1 MSDAEYDFQKDL
13 KNSIFNADPK
23 LDRNELLT
31 DIFKSYVAKMFEITL
46 KKGRIPFDALVQIK
60 ANLISEFRKSDLSE
74 YQKSV
79 EWYENLFDATIKEIL
94 SLAASRH
101 KGSDKVAN
109 ANQNLEIN
117 PEVYINEG
125 GLMKPVSAL

>member
-1 MSDAEYDFQKDL
+1 MSNDEYDFQKDL

-23 LDRNELLT
+23 IDKHELLT

-46 KKGRIPFDALVQIK
+46 KRGRIPFDALVEIK
-60 ANLISEFRKSDLSE
+60 ANLISEFRKTDLSE

-79 EWYENLFDATIKEIL
+79 EWYEGLFDTTIKEIL
-94 SLAASRH
+94 SLAAARH
-101 KGSDKVAN
+101 KGTDRVVN

-117 PEVYINEG
+117 PEIYINEG